1 MVSIKEIFL
10 VFSSTPYKMGKFI
23 RFFTKEKYNHVSF
36 SFGEDL
42 SRAYT
47 FARKYVN
54 TPFYGGLVCDSP
66 ERYRY
71 NGKKADI
78 ALCKIQIG
86 DGAYIALENAVCK
99 AYAEK
104 DKYIYNF
111 YSALSA
117 IRKKKISVKNA
128 YTCVEFAVYLL
139 SLCHVGIDTDTFY
152 SVDSLKRIFESNT
165 VYSGK
170 ENFPETARGIPNNAF
185 GEKIDFFIGLRLT
198 CKNLRTLYLR
208 RHHK

>member
-1 MVSIKEIFL
+1 MIPIKEIYL

-36 SFGEDL
+36 SFDANL
-42 SRAYT
+42 SSAYT
-47 FARKYVN
+47 FARKHIN

-66 ERYRY
+66 ERYRH

-78 ALCKIQIG
+78 DLCRIEIG
-86 DGAYIALENAVCK
+86 DSVYTAVRNAVDE

-104 DKYIYNF
+104 DEYVYNF

-117 IRKKKISVKNA
+117 PKKKKISVKNA
-128 YTCVEFAVYLL
+128 FTCVEFAVYLL
-139 SLCHVGIDTDTFY
+139 SLCNVGIDTDTFY
-152 SVDSLKRIFESNT
+152 SVDSLKRIFKANS

-170 ENFPETARGIPNNAF
+170 ENFPETPDDTF
-185 GEKIDFFIGLRLT
+185 GKKINFFLGLRLT
-198 CKNLRTLYLR
+198 YKNLHTLYLR
-208 RHHK
+208 RHHR